1 MVDLKGRKK
10 GRKSKKQEIGETYNQ
25 TVSFA

>member
-10 GRKSKKQEIGETYNQ
+10 VRKSKKQEIGEIYNQ